1 MAIAK
6 DRLEKGG
13 RRVVEPTKT
22 VEKTEVEKPVYS
34 ADMKAGQKA
43 SGTMKKGMA
52 TKASANAT
60 DNSRKLNQQSGSFPG
75 YNKSKG
81 GTASSGKA
89 IRAKRK
95 AQKKADM
102 EKSVRSFEKE
112 YNDRIRNEKSP
123 FLPEMQYDKYSG
135 ETTWESKKKK

>member
-1 MAIAK
+1 MAK
-6 DRLEKGG
+6 QQLMEKGG

-22 VEKTEVEKPVYS
+22 VEKTDTDKPAYS
-34 ADMKAGQKA
+34 ADMKAGQKT
-43 SGTMKKGMA
+43 SGTIKKGTV

-81 GTASSGKA
+81 SPASSGKV

-95 AQKKADM
+95 AKAKTDM
-102 EKSVRSFEKE
+102 EKAVRSFEKE